1 MYSIT
6 NQPPYNNSN
15 NNYVV
20 LKFFTT
26 FVLIEIANHMKHQRL
41 LLVFAVLTGFSLLS
55 CENKQQQREIAELK
69 TRCDSLQV
77 LTQMQDSSRAVI
89 ESYVET
95 IALTLDS
102 IKIQEQLLTVK
113 VDENGRPLKKQE
125 IKKNLDLLANVIK
138 RQRERIELLEAQL
151 LHQGVDSTSHYRT
164 LISHLYDEI
173 DKKNAQIEQMKLDI
187 ARQNQIITHLNTRV
201 ANLESDVEAISTHAK
216 EQAETIAMQ
225 TEIMNAQNEQLN
237 IGYLFI
243 GTRKELTRAGILTKG
258 LFTGGKLNA
267 SELDL
272 SHFEQIDIREVH
284 DVTCNS
290 SRPKLLSSHP
300 ANSYEFIKNQDKTST
315 LVIKDPGAF
324 WSLSNFLI
332 IQL

>member
-1 MYSIT
+1 
-6 NQPPYNNSN
+6 
-15 NNYVV
+15 
-20 LKFFTT
+20 
-26 FVLIEIANHMKHQRL
+26 MKHRRL
-41 LLVFAVLTGFSLLS
+41 LLVLTVLTGFSFLS
-55 CENKQQQREIAELK
+55 CENKKQQQEIAELK

-77 LTQMQDSSRAVI
+77 LTQMQDSSRVAI

-102 IKIQEQLLTVK
+102 IKIQEQLLTIK

-125 IKKNLDLLANVIK
+125 IKKNLDLLADVIK
-138 RQRERIELLEAQL
+138 RQRERIEFLEAQL
-151 LHQGVDSTSHYRT
+151 LHKGIDSTSHYRT
-164 LISHLYDEI
+164 LISHLYDVI
-173 DKKNAQIEQMKLDI
+173 DKKDAQIKQMELDL
-187 ARQNQIITHLNTRV
+187 AKKDRIITSLNTRV
-201 ANLESDVEAISTHAK
+201 TNLESDVDAISTHAK
-216 EQAETIAMQ
+216 EQAETIAIQ
-225 TEIMNAQNEQLN
+225 TEIMNAQNDQLN

-243 GTRKELTRAGILTKG
+243 GTRKDLTRAGVLTKG

-267 SELDL
+267 SGLDL
-272 SHFEQIDIREVH
+272 SRFEQIDIREIH

-290 SRPKLLSSHP
+290 LHPKLLSTHP
-300 ANSYEFIKNQDKTST
+300 ASSYEFIKNHNKTST